1 MRLPPC
7 LPAIALLSLAG
18 CDKSGP
24 LANLDASSTTA
35 TPTDGAAASSSS
47 SATATIVDAGRA
59 MPPRPVPSGVTTVTI
74 RMPLETQLKSIEYM
88 EAMKAPQPND
98 APADPDFAK
107 DIADRLRPVGKSEVI
122 SSGRQI
128 DVTLPKG
135 CDATLPKQA
144 IARFTGAS
152 LTSLLAHGVLVVR
165 CADRE
170 LQCYQSTRNVD
181 DVLCTHK

>member
-7 LPAIALLSLAG
+7 LPALAVLSLAG

-24 LANLDASSTTA
+24 LADLDASSSSTS
-35 TPTDGAAASSSS
+35 PSGGGAASASAFA
-47 SATATIVDAGRA
+47 ATATFDAGRT

-107 DIADRLRPVGKSEVI
+107 DIADRLRPVGKPEVI

-170 LQCYQSTRNVD
+170 LQCYQSTRNAD